1 MLTIKE
7 KWINALDAQFKE
19 EVSKDNKK
27 QYKLNALIVPF
38 NKISRNGVLYSKE
51 SIEKTYKQVEGLKLH
66 HNHEIDGA
74 SNFPR
79 GKWTEAWL
87 SDDGM
92 HAVAEIFD
100 TEYNKDYIEWLK
112 ADNNPQVSLQ
122 ITGSASSEKTED
134 GKYMQ
139 VANIESW
146 LEISS
151 VNVPG
156 FLQAQ
161 GSFESVLSEA
171 LKQKE
176 EDEEEVELEVGD
188 DVKTRNGKGKLV
200 KIVGNQGTID
210 TGDTEITANLDDI
223 WLSEESLDFYE
234 ALNTVRE
241 AIQEPLK
248 EGFNRATMWM
258 LDFLEV
264 EKEK

>member
-1 MLTIKE
+1 MTKTLIKE
-7 KWINALDAQFKE
+7 KWINAATSSFSEDVA
-19 EVSKDNKK
+19 SDNKK
-27 QYKLNALIVPF
+27 TYTLNSVIVPF
-38 NKISRNGVLYSKE
+38 NEVSRNGVLYSKE
-51 SIEKTYKQVEGLKLH
+51 SIEKTHKKLEGLKLH
-66 HNHEIDGA
+66 HNHDINGA

-79 GKWTEAWL
+79 GKWIEAWL

-100 TEYNKDYIEWLK
+100 TNYNKDYIEWLK

-122 ITGSASSEKTED
+122 ITGEAESVKDED
-134 GKYMQ
+134 GKYYQ
-139 VANIESW
+139 KAAINDW
-146 LEISS
+146 LECST

-171 LKQKE
+171 LKKKEE
-176 EDEEEVELEVGD
+176 EDEAIELEVGD

-248 EGFNRATMWM
+248 EGFNRATM
-258 LDFLEV
+258 
-264 EKEK
+264 